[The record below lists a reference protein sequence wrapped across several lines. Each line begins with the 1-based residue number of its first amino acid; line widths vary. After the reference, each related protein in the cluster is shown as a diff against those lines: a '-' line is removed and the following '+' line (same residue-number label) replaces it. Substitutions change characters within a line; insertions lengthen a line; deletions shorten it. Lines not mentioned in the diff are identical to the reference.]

1 MECIRSAEESEMRTT
16 LAEQKKR
23 RRRILDAAASIAR
36 RKGYGA
42 FTMSAVAENSGAAVG
57 TIYRYF
63 PSKPLLLLSLLDREL
78 DRLDRITQAVPA
90 DADPYQQLWHVIAWL
105 NARMVRDPRFAGALA
120 QSFMTVYAEGRDAD
134 PTLRRLKGIF
144 ASVIGGQGPTQ
155 IQQKMSWMVV
165 DVWATNAN
173 AWLNHRASLGDI
185 NLRVQTMLRS
195 FAGVEGFQ
203 QAAATL
209 PGTV

>member
-63 PSKPLLLLSLLDREL
+63 PSKPLLLLSLLDR
-78 DRLDRITQAVPA
+78 
-90 DADPYQQLWHVIAWL
+90 
-105 NARMVRDPRFAGALA
+105 
-120 QSFMTVYAEGRDAD
+120 
-134 PTLRRLKGIF
+134 RRLKGIF